1 MTEPGVPAGFERRWT
16 DIGGV
21 RIHDVATIDRS
32 RSTVVLVPG
41 IGLSHRVML
50 PIAELLAPHFAVR
63 APDPPGFGRSDK
75 PRRPLEVPE
84 LADAL
89 AAWIEAAGIG
99 RPALVGN
106 SFGCQ
111 IIVELAA
118 RHPNRVACAVLQGPT
133 MDAAARSLPRQSW
146 RWLRDT
152 FQERPDPWA
161 RLRDYRDAG
170 LRRVLATTGSP
181 CATASRTSYPASSP
195 RPWSCAAPTTP
206 SSPRPGPRPSPA
218 CSRRA
223 SWWSPPP
230 APTPSSAS
238 WSRSPSHSCSATSRQ
253 QADAAGKSAWSRRC
267 GRSRG
272 DGLGLWV
279 RRRDRAS
286 GSTGGCVM
294 GVNTTHLE
302 DEEIKTVWPGVR
314 AQGGATV
321 SDGDSGDDADS
332 GDSGDDSN
340 SSDSGG
346 DSDSDSGD
354 SGDSGDDSDSTDR

>member
-152 FQERPDPWA
+152 IQERPDPWA
-161 RLRDYRDAG
+161 RLHDYRDAG
-170 LRRVLATTGSP
+170 LRRVLTTYRLALRDRVEDKLPGVVAPTLVVRGPDDPIVSQAWAETVAGLLP
-181 CATASRTSYPASSP
+181 AGQLVVTAAGAHTLIGQLVEVALPFLQRHLPPAS
-195 RPWSCAAPTTP
+195 
-206 SSPRPGPRPSPA
+206 
-218 CSRRA
+218 
-223 SWWSPPP
+223 
-230 APTPSSAS
+230 
-238 WSRSPSHSCSATSRQ
+238 
-253 QADAAGKSAWSRRC
+253 
-267 GRSRG
+267 
-272 DGLGLWV
+272 
-279 RRRDRAS
+279 
-286 GSTGGCVM
+286 
-294 GVNTTHLE
+294 
-302 DEEIKTVWPGVR
+302 
-314 AQGGATV
+314 
-321 SDGDSGDDADS
+321 
-332 GDSGDDSN
+332 
-340 SSDSGG
+340 
-346 DSDSDSGD
+346 
-354 SGDSGDDSDSTDR
+354 